1 VDGLGCLVLEQT
13 RHSSYCRGLGK
24 EEEAKWGGATTKAA
38 IVTSARLHGFV
49 ILSSPTYQ

>member
-1 VDGLGCLVLEQT
+1 VDVRGCLVLEQT

-38 IVTSARLHGFV
+38 IVTSVRRDGGR
-49 ILSSPTYQ
+49 ILYSSTYL